1 MFKRFTTFFLLVIS
15 LVSTHLLAEPLN
27 ATKGP
32 VFTDYGPV
40 FKVPDSDIELV
51 KGFKYKVLFDV
62 AKGAEETFNLNR
74 RIESVARFI
83 NMHVLNGVA
92 LTDMDIAVVLHG
104 SATRDVFTQK
114 AYQERFLDNNPSLNM
129 IEQLHAK
136 GVKFYLCGQSL
147 YFQQGKKSDLAP
159 QVNLALSAMTI
170 STMLRAEGYA
180 LIP

>member
-1 MFKRFTTFFLLVIS
+1 MFIRFTTIFLLVIS
-15 LVSTHLLAEPLN
+15 FVSSHLSAEPLK

-40 FKVPDSDIELV
+40 FKVPDSDIKLV
-51 KGFKYKVLFDV
+51 KGFKYKVLFDI

-74 RIESVARFI
+74 KIESVARFI
-83 NMHVLNGVA
+83 NMHVMNGVA
-92 LTDMDIAVVLHG
+92 LTDMEIAVVLHG

-114 AYQERFLDNNPSLNM
+114 AYQTRFLDNNPSLDM

-159 QVNLALSAMTI
+159 QVNLALSAMTV
-170 STMLRAEGYA
+170 STMLRAEGFS